1 MVLDRNTETNVLHV
15 RTLGGL
21 RHTNDDDTR
30 PLRRKPLALL
40 SYVARRSPSAV
51 TRTELATL
59 FWGER
64 GEERARQSLRQALL
78 ELKQVLA
85 DRIDIDP
92 DSVRVAAGVV
102 DLDIVAFERDLSEG
116 RVHEAVAR
124 WSGDFF
130 EGAEDIGGEGF
141 RRWIDNERASLHGQ
155 LGTAMQKLIGD
166 AELAG
171 DWAGAAAWAQ
181 RWAEALP
188 FEEAAHLRLIE
199 SLRMNGRNGDA
210 LAVHAAFVTRAR
222 AALDIEP
229 SAEFMRLGGGLA
241 DGAREELARRN
252 RGSAAVLSP
261 SLVGRGGVM
270 TELLDACK
278 TACGGQPVVIVLEGW
293 PGDGLTRTCDELV
306 GRIATDGIVLRAAGA
321 GAPNDYATAAELL
334 EGLRKAEGT
343 AGAAPEA
350 LAEVARIV
358 PSLTSEFRFLP
369 APVGDDA
376 ALRDAVGQTLA
387 AIGDE
392 QPVLA
397 VLDDAHEAD
406 AATQRLLSALAPR
419 LTTASAWR

>member
-1 MVLDRNTETNVLHV
+1 MVINRNTEINVLHV

-21 RHTNDDDTR
+21 RQTNDDDVR

-102 DLDIVAFERDLSEG
+102 DLDIVAFEGDLSEG
-116 RVHEAVAR
+116 RVPEAVAR

-130 EGAEDIGGEGF
+130 EGAEDIGGDGF

-166 AELAG
+166 AGACGRLDG
-171 DWAGAAAWAQ
+171 RAAAWAQ

-199 SLRMNGRNGDA
+199 SLRMNGRNSDA
-210 LAVHAAFVTRAR
+210 LGVHAAFVTRAR

-229 SAEFMRLGGGLA
+229 SPDHAT
-241 DGAREELARRN
+241 RR
-252 RGSAAVLSP
+252 RP
-261 SLVGRGGVM
+261 CRRCQGRV
-270 TELLDACK
+270 
-278 TACGGQPVVIVLEGW
+278 
-293 PGDGLTRTCDELV
+293 
-306 GRIATDGIVLRAAGA
+306 GA
-321 GAPNDYATAAELL
+321 GSVTGAICTSVVGQQDEPTLDTERQGVRQATPN
-334 EGLRKAEGT
+334 K
-343 AGAAPEA
+343 
-350 LAEVARIV
+350 
-358 PSLTSEFRFLP
+358 RF
-369 APVGDDA
+369 ADFASSKMRGISGR
-376 ALRDAVGQTLA
+376 LRDSWTRLA
-387 AIGDE
+387 SF
-392 QPVLA
+392 
-397 VLDDAHEAD
+397 
-406 AATQRLLSALAPR
+406 RSR
-419 LTTASAWR
+419 RRSSC